1 MPKTRPLPSTM
12 FALSSRTSPLLSLGS
27 LQRVAASV
35 AGGAIEI
42 DLAGRF
48 MPRDVERFD
57 RIAPTAPPVAAVWL
71 PRPPLESLE
80 ERSAWI
86 RLANRC
92 AGTWGARL
100 LVVEMPKGDIGRH
113 AATLLPALGNH
124 LPGAIGAPVRIAVG
138 LRATH
143 LEGGRPH
150 LVQLRALRRFAEEWD
165 LSIALD
171 LAGSL
176 DQRWEAEAAM
186 ARLADHTALL
196 RVSSDALEPS
206 PIGKARVAMRALFA
220 GIDLQPGV
228 AIAVAARVPLWKL
241 ASSAAVGASYAE
253 AVTRFQERLRR
264 QREQGGYEQRTER
277 PRNER
282 SVPPA

>member
-1 MPKTRPLPSTM
+1 
-12 FALSSRTSPLLSLGS
+12 LLSLGT
-27 LQRVAASV
+27 LQRAAASV
-35 AGGAIEI
+35 AGGAVEI
-42 DLAGRF
+42 DLAARF
-48 MPRDVERFD
+48 LPRDVERFD
-57 RIAPTAPPVAAVWL
+57 RVDALSPVAAVWL
-71 PRPPLESLE
+71 PRPPLDSLE
-80 ERSAWI
+80 ERGAWI
-86 RLANRC
+86 RLANHC
-92 AGTWGARL
+92 AGAWGARL

-113 AATLLPALGNH
+113 AATLLPALGH
-124 LPGAIGAPVRIAVG
+124 HVPGAIAAPVRIAVG

-171 LAGSL
+171 LAGAL

-186 ARLADHTALL
+186 ARLADHTALV

-220 GIDLQPGV
+220 GIDLQPGL
-228 AIAVAARVPLWKL
+228 AVAVVARVPLWQI
-241 ASSAAVGASYAE
+241 ASSTAVAASYAGS
-253 AVTRFQERLRR
+253 VTRFQERLRR

-282 SVPPA
+282 SIPPM

>member
-1 MPKTRPLPSTM
+1 MPKTRPLPAAT
-12 FALSSRTSPLLSLGS
+12 FALSSRTSPFLSLGAVH
-27 LQRVAASV
+27 RVAAAVPGGSV
-35 AGGAIEI
+35 EI

-48 MPRDVERFD
+48 MPRDIERFD
-57 RIAPTAPPVAAVWL
+57 RGGDGAAPVAAVWL
-71 PRPPLESLE
+71 PRPPLDSSAD
-80 ERSAWI
+80 RSAWI

-100 LVVEMPKGDIGRH
+100 LIVEMPKGDIGRH

-124 LPGAIGAPVRIAVG
+124 LPGAIAAPVRIAVG

-165 LSIALD
+165 LALALD
-171 LAGSL
+171 LSGPL

-186 ARLADHTALL
+186 ARLADHIALV
-196 RVSSDALEPS
+196 RVSSDALERS

-228 AIAVAARVPLWKL
+228 AIAVVARVPLWKL
-241 ASSAAVGASYAE
+241 ASTSAVGASYGG
-253 AVTRFQERLRR
+253 AVSQFQERLRR
-264 QREQGGYEQRTER
+264 QREQGGAEHRTER

-282 SVPPA
+282 SIPPM

>member
-1 MPKTRPLPSTM
+1 M
-12 FALSSRTSPLLSLGS
+12 
-27 LQRVAASV
+27 QRVAASV
-35 AGGAIEI
+35 AGGAVEI

-57 RIAPTAPPVAAVWL
+57 RIAAASPVVAVWL
-71 PRPPLESLE
+71 PRPPLDSSAD
-80 ERSAWI
+80 RSAWI

-92 AGTWGARL
+92 AGVWGARL

-124 LPGAIGAPVRIAVG
+124 VPGAIAAPVRIAVG
-138 LRATH
+138 LRAAH

-171 LAGSL
+171 LAGAL

-186 ARLADHTALL
+186 ARLADHTALV

-220 GIDLQPGV
+220 GIDLQPGI
-228 AIAVAARVPLWKL
+228 AIAVAARVQPWKL
-241 ASSAAVGASYAE
+241 ASASAVGSSYAG
-253 AVTRFQERLRR
+253 AVTRFQDRLRR
-264 QREQGGYEQRTER
+264 QREQDNYQHRTER

-282 SVPPA
+282 SVPPM